1 MIRCEGLVKI
11 YRIGSRE
18 VVALQGLELQ
28 VAPGEILGLVGPSGA
43 GKSTLLNVLGG
54 LDRPSAG
61 QVWVNGRNLAEL
73 PEAALDRYRREGV
86 GFVWQQSGR
95 NLIGYLT
102 ALENVMLPMQ
112 LARVPRRAR
121 RARAVELLT
130 AVGLATRMDH
140 VPPGSR
146 AVSSSGSP
154 SPWRWPTTPRCC
166 WPTSPPASWTR
177 PRPARSTPSS
187 ASWCGAWPSL
197 LGPGPADWP
206 SHWAR
211 LTIVIVSHDPTIAAH
226 VDRVVSIQDGKTSTE
241 TVRVAR
247 KAAVPRAGSE
257 DGPGRTTTG
266 PRMTPTPST
275 WSWTRWGGCR
285 SRRSCGRRTASP
297 DACSGI
303 FGHTLLADRSHCLHQ
318 ILNRGVEP
326 SKQVNVACGPGEG
339 ALPPRRTKLDRT
351 TAPGGKES
359 ALACSVAGVPEKG
372 GPARGPPRAHR
383 ITLPLPVARRPG
395 SRSSHIK
402 AVTGAPSRRDL
413 DPAGRWGRGGDRE
426 ELNDLRRSRR

>member
-61 QVWVNGRNLAEL
+61 QVWVDGRNLAEL

-140 VPPGSR
+140 VPAQLSGGEQQR
-146 AVSSSGSP
+146 VAIAVALANHP
-154 SPWRWPTTPRCC
+154 ALLLADEPTGELDTA
-166 WPTSPPASWTR
+166 T
-177 PRPARSTPSS
+177 AREIYALFRELVRGLAQQTGHL
-187 ASWCGAWPSL
+187 AQQT
-197 LGPGPADWP
+197 GP
-206 SHWAR
+206 R
-211 LTIVIVSHDPTIAAH
+211 LTIVFVSHDPTIAAH
-226 VDRVVSIQDGKTSTE
+226 VDRVVSIRDGKTSTE

-247 KAAVPRAGSE
+247 KAAVPAGSE
-257 DGPGRTTTG
+257 DGPGE
-266 PRMTPTPST
+266 
-275 WSWTRWGGCR
+275 
-285 SRRSCGRRTASP
+285 
-297 DACSGI
+297 DD
-303 FGHTLLADRSHCLHQ
+303 DRSADDTYSEYVVVDSVGRLQ
-318 ILNRGVEP
+318 IPQELRE
-326 SKQVNVACGPGEG
+326 AY
-339 ALPPRRTKLDRT
+339 
-351 TAPGGKES
+351 
-359 ALACSVAGVPEKG
+359 
-372 GPARGPPRAHR
+372 R
-383 ITLPLPVARRPG
+383 I
-395 SRSSHIK
+395 
-402 AVTGAPSRRDL
+402 
-413 DPAGRWGRGGDRE
+413 AGRVLLERHLDGILIQPEDGEKPGKDTR
-426 ELNDLRRSRR
+426 